1 MIYNQCH
8 EFHFPVINT
17 LSWADPSSSLLMEVC
32 IYQINVVVFLNHVYF
47 INTVKKN
54 DKRFNRVYKGSSSKS
69 LLLQFYR
76 YQN

>member
-47 INTVKKN
+47 INTVKK
-54 DKRFNRVYKGSSSKS
+54 KWQKIQPR
-69 LLLQFYR
+69 LQR
-76 YQN
+76 IKQ